1 MQLELR
7 SAENVFIST
16 LDNPNDSL
24 ESAGVQNDM
33 ILHVKNNKSVLDD
46 LSKVEK
52 FELSDEAYSNR
63 TGTVLYILQ

>member
-24 ESAGVQNDM
+24 ESVGVQNDM
-33 ILHVKNNKSVLDD
+33 ILHVKNNKSLLDD
-46 LSKVEK
+46 MSKVEK

-63 TGTVLYILQ
+63 TGIVL